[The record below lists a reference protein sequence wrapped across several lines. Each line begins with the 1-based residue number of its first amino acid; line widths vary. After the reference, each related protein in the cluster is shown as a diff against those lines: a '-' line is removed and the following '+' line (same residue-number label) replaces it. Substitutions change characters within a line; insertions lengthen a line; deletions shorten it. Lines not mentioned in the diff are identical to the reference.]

1 MTLPNPR
8 RENVSDGAA
17 QIIFQSPGLQPDV
30 WLKFFDVAE
39 FHVHS
44 VILKLYSAFFRKLLD
59 SPDKA
64 IVQKSPATGFQYEW
78 IMVLDKDGDWHPVS
92 ASGSAAEKVS

>member
-1 MTLPNPR
+1 
-8 RENVSDGAA
+8 
-17 QIIFQSPGLQPDV
+17 
-30 WLKFFDVAE
+30 
-39 FHVHS
+39 
-44 VILKLYSAFFRKLLD
+44 LYSAFFRKLLD